1 MQGKHEEY
9 GGTEQEQ
16 CRDKTGPPHAKVS
29 FVASVEHQN
38 GVETSAMQENEK
50 NQHTSTDTERR
61 RRFVFLRNPGQKLR
75 QVRHMIS
82 PLFYRRV
89 VTPVNRGANFSQLR
103 FWGKAIAD
111 YAVTSDGT
119 RHTIDGIFGLWSRRS
134 SVR

>member
-1 MQGKHEEY
+1 
-9 GGTEQEQ
+9 
-16 CRDKTGPPHAKVS
+16 
-29 FVASVEHQN
+29 
-38 GVETSAMQENEK
+38 
-50 NQHTSTDTERR
+50 
-61 RRFVFLRNPGQKLR
+61 
-75 QVRHMIS
+75 MIS